1 MVKLF
6 IKHVLGVNSD
16 HDGLYGNT
24 AAYYGTVEQQGRLT
38 LHLHLLL
45 WISNSLSPQ
54 DIRNRMMDSQ
64 SDFQNKMIDYLEHV
78 HQGEF
83 IDKTMTEVQS
93 DISYASSS
101 SDYRDPTQTLP
112 EAPPYPCSHSLDMK
126 CTDCEKSN
134 AWWQSFKVIV
144 NDLLYR
150 SNVHSC
156 GDHCMVRGECKARFP
171 RPYVEK
177 TSVDE
182 KDGYITLKKLESR
195 LNTFSP
201 ALTYLLR
208 SNSDV
213 TSLLSGTA
221 LKSVVAYVTDYITK
235 TPLKTYTIFQTIR
248 DVFDR

>member
-1 MVKLF
+1 MTVKLF
-6 IKHVLGVNSD
+6 IRHVLGVNAD
-16 HDGLYGNT
+16 HDGLYRKT

-45 WISNSLSPQ
+45 WIANSLSPHE
-54 DIRNRMMDSQ
+54 IRNRMMDPQ
-64 SDFQNKMIDYLEHV
+64 SGFQRKMIDYLESV

-83 IDKTMTEVQS
+83 IGRTMTEVQN
-93 DISYASSS
+93 DILYASSDP
-101 SDYRDPTQTLP
+101 DYKDPTQTLP
-112 EAPPYPCSHSLDMK
+112 EAPPYPCNHQSDQK
-126 CTDCEKSN
+126 CKNCKKGDI
-134 AWWQSFKVIV
+134 WWGSFKNVT

-150 SNVHSC
+150 SNIHSC
-156 GDHCMVRGECKARFP
+156 GDHCMVKGECKARFP
-171 RPYVEK
+171 RPYVEE
-177 TSVDE
+177 TTVDE
-182 KDGYITLKKLESR
+182 KDEYITLRKLERR
-195 LNTFSP
+195 LNTFTP

-248 DVFDR
+248 DV